1 MNTLELKGG
10 MTEMIAN
17 VDNKELLQHLYEAVS
32 DIISQNTKDI
42 IQLSPQQEAQLNA
55 DIEASLIPKN
65 LVEHKV
71 ALEKMSRWLN
81 R

>member
-17 VDNKELLQHLYEAVS
+17 VDNKELLQHLYEAIS
-32 DIISQNTKDI
+32 DIISQNISDSV
-42 IQLSPQQEAQLNA
+42 QLSPEQEARLSA
-55 DIEASLIPKN
+55 ELDASFVPENLI
-65 LVEHKV
+65 EHKV

>member
-17 VDNKELLQHLYEAVS
+17 VDNKELLQRLYEAVS
-32 DIISQNTKDI
+32 DIILQNTSDN
-42 IQLSPQQEAQLNA
+42 IQLSTQQEAQLEA
-55 DIEASLIPKN
+55 ELEASFVPEN

-71 ALEKMSRWLN
+71 ALEKMSKWLN

>member
-17 VDNKELLQHLYEAVS
+17 VDNKELLQHLYEAIS
-32 DIISQNTKDI
+32 DIISQNISDSV
-42 IQLSPQQEAQLNA
+42 QLSPEQEARLSAELDASFVPENLN
-55 DIEASLIPKN
+55 
-65 LVEHKV
+65 EHKV

>member
-17 VDNKELLQHLYEAVS
+17 VENKELLQHLYEAVS
-32 DIISQNTKDI
+32 DIISQNTNDS

-55 DIEASLIPKN
+55 DIEASLIPEN

-71 ALEKMSRWLN
+71 ALEKMSRWLK